1 VKIVQR
7 VKKRV
12 IMQSQ
17 RIKVQSQRWR
27 MKVNLVKAMIKIPLN
42 LWKT

>member
-7 VKKRV
+7 AKKGV

-17 RIKVQSQRWR
+17 RIKVRSQRWR
-27 MKVNLVKAMIKIPLN
+27 MKVKAMIKIPLN